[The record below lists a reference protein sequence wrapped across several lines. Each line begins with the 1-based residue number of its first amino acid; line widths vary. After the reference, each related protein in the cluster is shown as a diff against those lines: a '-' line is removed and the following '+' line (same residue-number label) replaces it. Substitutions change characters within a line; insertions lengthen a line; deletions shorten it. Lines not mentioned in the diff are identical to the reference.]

1 MNTIIEFAI
10 YAVAALALIAVPLA
24 LIAGGLAS
32 RSVDY
37 SSDAGDRLTQASK
50 EKGK

>member
-10 YAVAALALIAVPLA
+10 FTVVGLALIAVPLV

-37 SSDAGDRLTQASK
+37 SADAEENLTPNSK